1 MLECVNSQF
10 ARFNGSRL
18 GKLPHKKTRKAHTS
32 HTHRKRRKNTIFS
45 ENEEK
50 TTKTLEIVEI
60 LINYAEEIIDIA
72 TELQYLLIE
81 RLAIK
86 NDKRDDIN
94 SKQESILSENVS
106 VLQKRGGAEKWT
118 QNKQEEES
126 ASISMQKL
134 YVPVFRLSAHN
145 EETKNK
151 N

>member
-1 MLECVNSQF
+1 MHVSTFPDWGNF
-10 ARFNGSRL
+10 
-18 GKLPHKKTRKAHTS
+18 PTKKRTKRIH
-32 HTHRKRRKNTIFS
+32 HTHTEKGEKNTIFT

-50 TTKTLEIVEI
+50 TTKPLEIVEI